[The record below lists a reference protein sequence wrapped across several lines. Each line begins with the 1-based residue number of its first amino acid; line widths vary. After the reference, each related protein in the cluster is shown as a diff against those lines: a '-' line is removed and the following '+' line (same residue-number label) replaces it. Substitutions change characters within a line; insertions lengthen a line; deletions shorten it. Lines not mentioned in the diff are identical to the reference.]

1 MPPQCSRLFLDS
13 RRATG
18 CRISDILIH
27 LPRGAAD
34 DKHEHA
40 LRPLPPRQTG
50 TTIPPL
56 APDPDGSH
64 RRGNHPDSQQRA
76 GSSQYLFV
84 RRHQW
89 KSHHRV
95 PRDTKSWHATRRRR
109 DLHSSTT
116 PSADQSIL
124 YQCDSD
130 QTAYPITFAG
140 GSNIWGSS
148 STKLDS
154 TSFSGT
160 QFNLIGSG
168 GIFSTNI
175 ADGAPINATAVFTNS
190 ITDLGLNG
198 GSGPRLL
205 ASYKLDATGDTI
217 SLFADTPLPPSPS
230 SVPAPLPLFGTAAAF
245 SWSRR
250 LRRRI
255 SGSP

>member
-1 MPPQCSRLFLDS
+1 MA
-13 RRATG
+13 ATAVATT
-18 CRISDILIH
+18 LIPNNAQAV
-27 LPRGAAD
+27 LN
-34 DKHEHA
+34 
-40 LRPLPPRQTG
+40 
-50 TTIPPL
+50 I
-56 APDPDGSH
+56 
-64 RRGNHPDSQQRA
+64 
-76 GSSQYLFV
+76 YLFD
-84 RRHQW
+84 
-89 KSHHRV
+89 
-95 PRDTKSWHATRRRR
+95 DTNGNLTIESRGT
-109 DLHSSTT
+109 LNLGT
-116 PSADQSIL
+116 PPGGGVICTETQPSAQIFADQSIL

-205 ASYKLDATGDTI
+205 ASYKLDATRDTI
-217 SLFADTPLPPSPS
+217 SLFADTPLPPSPL